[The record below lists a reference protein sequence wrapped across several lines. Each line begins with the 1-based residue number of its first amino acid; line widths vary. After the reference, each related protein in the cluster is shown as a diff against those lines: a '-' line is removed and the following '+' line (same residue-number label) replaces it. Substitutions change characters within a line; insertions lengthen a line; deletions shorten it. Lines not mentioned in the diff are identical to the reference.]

1 MKKDIQKIGRL
12 VASVN
17 ELVRMNLMQEFS
29 DVPIVYVTKQILQLK
44 DKAYMLNW
52 CKNILAV
59 WKLSN
64 AEKALHMDDDTM
76 ELVVFDKESRD
87 LICSYSKNKGVK
99 YS

>member
-1 MKKDIQKIGRL
+1 MNKDIQKIGRL

-17 ELVRMNLMQEFS
+17 ELVRLQLMKPFTE
-29 DVPIVYVTKQILQLK
+29 VPSIYVTKQILQLK
-44 DKAYMLNW
+44 DKSYMINW

-64 AEKALHMDDDTM
+64 AEKALEMENDKI
-76 ELVVFDKESRD
+76 ELVVFDKESGD
-87 LICSYSKNKGVK
+87 LICRYSKIEGVK